1 MDLDFKIILGL
12 KQNKKI
18 QMEFTAESHSQK
30 LKHLLGKFDAYLQSQ
45 IRNGCDSCQL
55 IALFNLLRSQQNKF
69 QLKLDAKAESE
80 LLKVLQKACK
90 TKTKESL
97 LIVYNILKYL
107 SFVETL
113 GNKEQVRRVVDGLKL
128 NQKYEQA
135 AIDDQQRLKA
145 DVSSNIVL

>member
-1 MDLDFKIILGL
+1 LD
-12 KQNKKI
+12 
-18 QMEFTAESHSQK
+18 S
-30 LKHLLGKFDAYLQSQ
+30 
-45 IRNGCDSCQL
+45 
-55 IALFNLLRSQQNKF
+55 
-69 QLKLDAKAESE
+69 KAESE

-113 GNKEQVRRVVDGLKL
+113 GNREQVRRVIDGLKL

-145 DVSSNIVL
+145 DVSSNIVLQNYPEVRFSEFLHLMDLQNMG